1 MNQPMDFDTVPT
13 FDESIQMVQLR
24 LIWVPPQQQQSHRP
38 YEMSGRVDEFLTAT
52 EGGLH
57 LSRGE
62 LSGIANGFMKP
73 SFQPQDKVQ
82 ITNGFDSPRYVFM
95 LELVSPLY
103 GMQGGDET
111 VEIISGYVSHDHS
124 DGGVHRVYGMD
135 EVIISP
141 DLKFHV
147 NNRITYQRTITVGA
161 RNKTHFD
168 VRSSEIFVPN
178 TSLYSDGL
186 FTLSPSDVLCS
197 EETRYISR
205 GGFRPVK
212 TLDFRSGGVGT
223 NIRASLYNSSNNYVS
238 DLMRAYM
245 RSGEFDGPGNFN
257 EPNYDQ
263 RLTGTLVQLGDMT
276 SIDSSPVRTL
286 FYRAI
291 GQNDPTKSDSFT
303 FRDIENRWGRNYVD
317 SITDIFLKPKS
328 RSMYSP
334 NDTQHWGGT
343 DIVTYISYQL
353 TQTIPYIMLEN
364 LLFELKLVLTNEETM
379 GGISEVL
386 ILDYREIAKGYIT
399 RPILFG
405 IEGRIMNDIV
415 KGVILHETN
424 GARYHITMDAQ
435 LVSESE
441 IRVSINGES
450 ETIFIA
456 PMFATSLASP
466 QVATTPN
473 YIDGVRDAVM
483 GAADTLMHSS
493 SPFSSGNNEYPTT
506 LPRFNDTG
514 SSYQEPDNYFDSY
527 DFPVRDRHNETR
539 NQFDTPTRTPR
550 STDSYFL

>member
-38 YEMSGRVDEFLTAT
+38 YEMSGRVDEFLSAT
-52 EGGLH
+52 KGGTY

-73 SFQPQDKVQ
+73 SFQPRDKVQ
-82 ITNGFDSPRYVFM
+82 IINGFNTPRYVFL

-111 VEIISGYVSHDHS
+111 VEIISGYTSHNHN

-135 EVIISP
+135 EVILSP
-141 DLKFHV
+141 DLRFHV

-161 RNKTHFD
+161 RNKTHFN
-168 VRSSEIFVPN
+168 VKSSEIFIPS
-178 TSLYSDGL
+178 TSLYDDGL
-186 FTLSPSDVLCS
+186 FTLSPSDVLCA
-197 EETRYISR
+197 EETRYISK
-205 GGFRPVK
+205 GGCRPVK
-212 TLDFRSGGVGT
+212 TLDYRSGGVGT

-263 RLTGTLVQLGDMT
+263 RLAGTLVQLGDMT
-276 SIDSSPVRTL
+276 SIESSPVRTL

-291 GQNDPTKSDSFT
+291 GQNDPMKSDSFT
-303 FRDIENRWGRNYVD
+303 FRDIENRWGHSYVD
-317 SITDIFLKPKS
+317 SVTDTFLKPNN

-343 DIVTYISYQL
+343 DTATFIAYQL

-364 LLFELKLVLTNEETM
+364 LLFELKLVITNQETM
-379 GGISEVL
+379 GGVSEVL
-386 ILDYREIAKGYIT
+386 ILDYREIAEGFIT

-405 IEGRIMNDIV
+405 IEGRIMNDVV
-415 KGVILHETN
+415 KGIVLHETN
-424 GARYHITMDAQ
+424 GERYHITMDAQ

-441 IRVSINGES
+441 IRISLGGKA

-466 QVATTPN
+466 QVATGPK
-473 YIDGVRDAVM
+473 YIDDIREAVM
-483 GAADTLMHSS
+483 GATDTIMHAST
-493 SPFSSGNNEYPTT
+493 PFSYSNPEQPAT
-506 LPRFNDTG
+506 LPRFNDNG
-514 SSYQEPDNYFDSY
+514 SSYQEPDGFFDNY
-527 DFPVRDRHNETR
+527 DFPIRDSHSEIQNP
-539 NQFDTPTRTPR
+539 FDTTTRTSR
-550 STDSYFL
+550 SNDSYFL